1 MLCNICNIIIMNTH
15 HPESRVLG
23 HLLPSPPVDAHLSV
37 DTLLEEFP
45 AAMFVFLLIMC
56 MFHMNFEVGPVE
68 VNNDVP
74 AAVQLAIPLTLCNT
88 NLNIETLSNR
98 VLILFSNLD
107 PV

>member
-1 MLCNICNIIIMNTH
+1 MKIH

-23 HLLPSPPVDAHLSV
+23 HLLPSPPIDAHLSV

-45 AAMFVFLLIMC
+45 AAMFVFKRIM
-56 MFHMNFEVGPVE
+56 HVSYEYEVGPVE

-88 NLNIETLSNR
+88 NIET
-98 VLILFSNLD
+98 
-107 PV
+107 

>member
-1 MLCNICNIIIMNTH
+1 MLCNICNIIIMKTH

-23 HLLPSPPVDAHLSV
+23 HLLPSPPIDAHLSV

-45 AAMFVFLLIMC
+45 AAMFVFLRIMC

-107 PV
+107 NV